1 MMGSFV
7 RIMVAA
13 GLLLALSAP
22 GHAQGESIWERT
34 AEERGEAKEEVQR
47 HPDWDT
53 YGFDLPVLEGSGRL
67 SFEQLA
73 TDGQPFVVFF
83 WLADCPLCHLQ
94 MPYIER
100 LKRDTEEAGVPLR
113 IVGINVDMRQRE
125 AEAYLAEH
133 ELGFTMLFDGNANRT
148 DRAYEVSEVGCPS
161 TFVFDEQGRF
171 VDCIEGFKSNIGTA
185 VLDILEL
192 KLPDS
197 K

>member
-1 MMGSFV
+1 MSSYV
-7 RIMVAA
+7 RI
-13 GLLLALSAP
+13 LLAALLAVGLSAP
-22 GHAQGESIWERT
+22 GYAQGESIWERT
-34 AEERGEAKEEVQR
+34 AQERGGAKAEIEP

-67 SFEQLA
+67 SFEELA

-113 IVGINVDMRQRE
+113 IVGINVDMRKSE

-161 TFVFDEQGRF
+161 TFVFDGQGRY
-171 VDCIEGFKSNIGTA
+171 VDYIEGFKSNVGTA
-185 VLDILEL
+185 VLDMLGL
-192 KLPDS
+192 KLPES
-197 K
+197 E